1 MDAGEEI
8 TPFELADPEILVKLE
23 KIPSITI
30 LFFKIFLLS
39 LVRPSTLK
47 ETALLSKARVVFTG
61 VKPDKERIL
70 RYQKVC
76 GFSNSDKTIPAS
88 YIQTLFI
95 GLLGKFITTPHFPI
109 NPMGL
114 IQVGQSFELK
124 RAITIDQTLDLSCR
138 LHGFTKTPKG
148 IQTQFFLE
156 AMAGKE
162 VVWQGISTF
171 FTRSKIKASREK
183 RPRTEEDPFLETKE
197 TLFVPRDTGRKY
209 ARVSG
214 DYNPHH
220 LYGVTARL
228 LGFKHPIAHGMWSF
242 ARVMASMEKAFGT
255 HYPLSA
261 NAAFKL
267 PIFMPATITLGYE
280 PVKTPADQTPP
291 DKTRINFELRDA
303 KKGLPHLKGQF
314 AFTAEP

>member
-76 GFSNSDKTIPAS
+76 GFSNSDKIIPAS

-197 TLFVPRDTGRKY
+197 TLFVPRDTG
-209 ARVSG
+209 
-214 DYNPHH
+214 
-220 LYGVTARL
+220 
-228 LGFKHPIAHGMWSF
+228 
-242 ARVMASMEKAFGT
+242 
-255 HYPLSA
+255 
-261 NAAFKL
+261 
-267 PIFMPATITLGYE
+267 
-280 PVKTPADQTPP
+280 
-291 DKTRINFELRDA
+291 
-303 KKGLPHLKGQF
+303 
-314 AFTAEP
+314 